1 MLHGLSL
8 DMKYPVT
15 ATAESHGFKRPTIIL
30 VVQIRGANLAAL
42 GTPVG
47 PHNLARGNRPANST
61 FGLDPVRMNLLIS
74 SLDRLHVFKVCR
86 TPTSS
91 NAALAHPAPRPKAT
105 PISRIA
111 LEELDR
117 LGVVSMTLRTRS

>member
-47 PHNLARGNRPANST
+47 PHTRTDPTHGICGFYALGMKHFVMRLRRLNVLAM
-61 FGLDPVRMNLLIS
+61 F
-74 SLDRLHVFKVCR
+74 
-86 TPTSS
+86 
-91 NAALAHPAPRPKAT
+91 PAPPDGYRIDTGSTPSRKTT

-111 LEELDR
+111 LEELNR